1 MKKIKFDSNTLV
13 SIGVVVGTGLLG
25 LLKMKDD
32 SNKAEKEK
40 EEMIQEIMDRLSKK
54 ECIDYFNLHWG
65 SWCRGHNSHGNKGY
79 SEGNAAN

>member
-1 MKKIKFDSNTLV
+1 MKKIKLDSSTLV

-32 SNKAEKEK
+32 SNKETEKK

-54 ECIDYFNLHWG
+54 D
-65 SWCRGHNSHGNKGY
+65 
-79 SEGNAAN
+79 

>member
-1 MKKIKFDSNTLV
+1 MKKIKLDSNTLV

-54 ECIDYFNLHWG
+54 D
-65 SWCRGHNSHGNKGY
+65 
-79 SEGNAAN
+79 EGVITSS

>member
-1 MKKIKFDSNTLV
+1 MKKIKFDSSMLV

-32 SNKAEKEK
+32 SNKKEAEK

-54 ECIDYFNLHWG
+54 D
-65 SWCRGHNSHGNKGY
+65 
-79 SEGNAAN
+79 

>member
-1 MKKIKFDSNTLV
+1 MKKIKLDSSTLV
-13 SIGVVVGTGLLG
+13 SIGVVIGTGLLG

-54 ECIDYFNLHWG
+54 N
-65 SWCRGHNSHGNKGY
+65 
-79 SEGNAAN
+79 

>member
-1 MKKIKFDSNTLV
+1 MKKIKLDSSTLV

-25 LLKMKDD
+25 LLKRKDD

-54 ECIDYFNLHWG
+54 D
-65 SWCRGHNSHGNKGY
+65 
-79 SEGNAAN
+79 

>member
-1 MKKIKFDSNTLV
+1 MKKIKLDSGTLV
-13 SIGVVVGTGLLG
+13 SIGVIVGTGLLG

-54 ECIDYFNLHWG
+54 D
-65 SWCRGHNSHGNKGY
+65 
-79 SEGNAAN
+79 

>member
-1 MKKIKFDSNTLV
+1 MKKIKLDSSTLV

-32 SNKAEKEK
+32 SNKEAEKK

-54 ECIDYFNLHWG
+54 D
-65 SWCRGHNSHGNKGY
+65 
-79 SEGNAAN
+79 

>member
-40 EEMIQEIMDRLSKK
+40 EDMIQEIMDRLSKK
-54 ECIDYFNLHWG
+54 D
-65 SWCRGHNSHGNKGY
+65 
-79 SEGNAAN
+79 

>member
-1 MKKIKFDSNTLV
+1 MKKIKLDSSTLV

-25 LLKMKDD
+25 LLKWKDD

-54 ECIDYFNLHWG
+54 D
-65 SWCRGHNSHGNKGY
+65 
-79 SEGNAAN
+79 

>member
-1 MKKIKFDSNTLV
+1 MKKIKLDSSTLV

-40 EEMIQEIMDRLSKK
+40 EEMLQEITDRLS
-54 ECIDYFNLHWG
+54 
-65 SWCRGHNSHGNKGY
+65 
-79 SEGNAAN
+79 